1 MRPLVF
7 AFVAALVVAPGVSAQ
22 QAVDQPAA
30 QQEAVTTTEAVSET
44 AVPSTV
50 KAPANGLSDLETVQP
65 SFEVNEASEVSQSVD
80 NRTRN
85 ILAIVGAVVIV
96 LALIA
101 FVG

>member
-7 AFVAALVVAPGVSAQ
+7 AFVAALAAAPGVSAQ

-44 AVPSTV
+44 AAPSTV